1 MNELKGFLHIL
12 RHSFN
17 NLLPII
23 VVVAVFQFLVL
34 QVIPDQLLS
43 MAFGLL
49 VVVVGVALFLQGL
62 ELGIFPVGK
71 GLSNDFARRGSLPL
85 LMIFGFSLGFAAVI
99 AEPALI
105 AVATQAE
112 VISGGRIDGFTLR
125 LLVALSVGAVV
136 MLGVVRTVLGHPLHP
151 YMIGGYVLVV
161 LVTFFAPEEI
171 VGLAYDSG
179 GVTTNIVT
187 VPLIAALG
195 IGLASSLRGRN
206 ALMHGFGLVALAVMV
221 PMISVQ
227 LYGIVVYSWQD
238 APASIIADALITA
251 PETPAHV
258 GVGGMIAGM
267 LGDLLGM
274 LGDVL
279 PIIAVVLFFQ
289 YLVIRKPLPNLHRV
303 TVGFVLVIVGL
314 YAFVI

>member
-1 MNELKGFLHIL
+1 
-12 RHSFN
+12 N

-136 MLGVVRTVLGHPLHP
+136 MLGV
-151 YMIGGYVLVV
+151 
-161 LVTFFAPEEI
+161 
-171 VGLAYDSG
+171 
-179 GVTTNIVT
+179 
-187 VPLIAALG
+187 
-195 IGLASSLRGRN
+195 
-206 ALMHGFGLVALAVMV
+206 
-221 PMISVQ
+221 
-227 LYGIVVYSWQD
+227 
-238 APASIIADALITA
+238 
-251 PETPAHV
+251 
-258 GVGGMIAGM
+258 
-267 LGDLLGM
+267 
-274 LGDVL
+274 
-279 PIIAVVLFFQ
+279 
-289 YLVIRKPLPNLHRV
+289 
-303 TVGFVLVIVGL
+303 
-314 YAFVI
+314 